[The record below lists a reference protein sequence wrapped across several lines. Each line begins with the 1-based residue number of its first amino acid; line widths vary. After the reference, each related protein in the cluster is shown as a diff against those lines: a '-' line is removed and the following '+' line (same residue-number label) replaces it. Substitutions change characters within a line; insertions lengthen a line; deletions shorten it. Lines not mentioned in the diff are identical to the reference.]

1 LPSSDLST
9 TAGRPLTRPALAA
22 NLGGFTFN
30 GVLMGIYGPILVAVS
45 TRFHVSIATAGTL
58 VGIHFLG
65 AMFGAAAFWLL
76 GTRVPSKRL
85 LSASYTWLA
94 VGLFALIMA
103 GVPRSFPLFCFGA
116 LAAGI
121 GFGGL
126 DYGLSQIFA
135 AGYGKRKTAMLN
147 LLHGCF
153 GIGTTL
159 GPLLVAFMGGA
170 RYDYIFAFGLLTSFA
185 GIFLGHRG
193 LGDAVRGTKQSSSL
207 GHAIGY
213 GLVSSTAF
221 LFVLLYVVHLAVQ
234 SSIGEWEPAQLRA
247 SGYSGDIA
255 SLWTAAY
262 WGGIAC
268 ARLLV
273 ASGRIH
279 IPPRN
284 LLIICGFGTCLAAVL
299 SALPPIRPVAYVL
312 FGFFIGPIFPV
323 GLSWLSTILRRPDDG
338 IAAVVVISLVGGVI
352 FPPLIGMTLGTL
364 GLGILPPALLG
375 LSLCTAGIT
384 VMLPRSVTI

>member
-1 LPSSDLST
+1 MPSSDLST
-9 TAGRPLTRPALAA
+9 TAERPLTRPALAA
-22 NLGGFTFN
+22 NLGGFLFD

-45 TRFHVSIATAGTL
+45 MRFHVSIVTAGTL

-65 AMFGAAAFWLL
+65 ALFGAAAFWLL

-85 LSASYTWLA
+85 LTASYTWLA
-94 VGLFALIMA
+94 LGLFTLIMA
-103 GVPRSFPLFCFGA
+103 GVPHSFPLFCLGA
-116 LAAGI
+116 MAAGV

-135 AGYGKRKTAMLN
+135 AGYGARKTAMLN

-159 GPLLVAFMGGA
+159 GPLLIGFIGGA
-170 RYDYIFAFGLLTSFA
+170 RYDYIFAIGLLTSLA

-193 LGDAVRGTKQSSSL
+193 LGDAVRGGTQSSSH
-207 GHAIGY
+207 GVAIGY
-213 GLVSSTAF
+213 GLLSSTAV
-221 LFVLLYVVHLAVQ
+221 LFVLLYLVHVAVQ
-234 SSIGEWEPAQLRA
+234 SSIGEWEPSQLRA
-247 SGYSGDIA
+247 SGYSGNIA

-268 ARLLV
+268 ARLIV

-299 SALPPIRPVAYVL
+299 SAVPSIRPVAYVL

-338 IAAVVVISLVGGVI
+338 IAAVVVMSLVGGVI
-352 FPPLIGMTLGTL
+352 FPPLLGFALATY
-364 GLGILPPALLG
+364 GLSILPWALLG
-375 LSLCTAGIT
+375 LSLCAAAIT
-384 VMLPRSVTI
+384 VSLPANR

>member
-1 LPSSDLST
+1 M
-9 TAGRPLTRPALAA
+9 TAERPLTRSALAA
-22 NLGGFTFN
+22 NLGGFMFD

-45 TRFHVSIATAGTL
+45 TRFHVSIVTAGTL

-65 AMFGAAAFWLL
+65 ALFGAAAFWLL

-85 LSASYTWLA
+85 LTASYTWLA
-94 VGLFALIMA
+94 VGLFVLIMA
-103 GVPRSFPLFCFGA
+103 GVPRSFPLFCCGA
-116 LAAGI
+116 LFAGV

-135 AGYGKRKTAMLN
+135 AGYGERKTAMLN

-159 GPLLVAFMGGA
+159 GPLLVGFIGGA
-170 RYDYIFAFGLLTSFA
+170 RYDDIFAIGLLTSLA
-185 GIFLGHRG
+185 GILFGHRG
-193 LGDAVRGTKQSSSL
+193 LGDGGRGTKQSASSGL
-207 GHAIGY
+207 AAGY
-213 GLVSSTAF
+213 GLLSSTAV
-221 LFVLLYVVHLAVQ
+221 LFVLLYLVHVAVQ
-234 SSIGEWEPAQLRA
+234 SSIGEWEPSQLRA

-268 ARLLV
+268 ARLVV

-284 LLIICGFGTCLAAVL
+284 LLILCGFGTCLAAIL
-299 SALPPIRPVAYVL
+299 SAIPSVRPVAYVL

-338 IAAVVVISLVGGVI
+338 IAAVVVMSLIGGVI
-352 FPPLIGMTLGTL
+352 FPPLIGMLLATL
-364 GLGILPPALLG
+364 GLGTLPLALLG
-375 LSLCTAGIT
+375 LSLCAAGIT
-384 VMLPRSVTI
+384 VMLPRGA